1 MAGLQP
7 AAASYLIALTS
18 QQGEAPVTKLLEGNF
33 TAPNEDLGAIN
44 ARIPVAAVIWKQI
57 ALFI

>member
-18 QQGEAPVTKLLEGNF
+18 QQDEAPVTKLLKGNF
-33 TAPNEDLGAIN
+33 TAPNEDSGAIN
-44 ARIPVAAVIWKQI
+44 ACIPVAAVIWKQI